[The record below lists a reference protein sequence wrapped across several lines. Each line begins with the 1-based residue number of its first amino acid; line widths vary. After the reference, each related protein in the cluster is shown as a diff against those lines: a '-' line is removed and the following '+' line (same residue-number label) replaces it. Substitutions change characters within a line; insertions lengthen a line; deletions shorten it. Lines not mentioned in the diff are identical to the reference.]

1 MSIRY
6 ERDGQAGY
14 LLIDRPDRR
23 NALSLEMWQ
32 AIPDLLDQAAQEAG
46 LRVLVVKASGGGS
59 FCAGADIREMV
70 DHKDDPAWLT
80 ANQDA
85 IFAAQH
91 RLTRF
96 PVPTLA
102 FIEGDCIGG
111 GCGLALACD
120 IRVAAPTARFG
131 ITPAKLGLVYPFH
144 DIKLLVDLV
153 GPGQAKRLLYTGDLI
168 DAAEAHRIGLAEILA
183 DDDDSLR
190 SAIAAASAASN
201 TEMKQFV
208 RQVLDGQTDDDAET
222 KAIFAAAF
230 TGAAFA
236 EGTSAFIEKRK
247 PHFKD

>member
-23 NALSLEMWQ
+23 NALSFEMWQ

>member
-1 MSIRY
+1 
-6 ERDGQAGY
+6 
-14 LLIDRPDRR
+14 
-23 NALSLEMWQ
+23 MWQ
-32 AIPDLLDQAAQEAG
+32 AIPHLLDQAMQENG
-46 LRVLVVKASGGGS
+46 LRVLVVKAAAGGS

-70 DHKDDPAWLT
+70 DHKDDPEWLK

-85 IFAAQH
+85 IFLAQH

-102 FIEGDCIGG
+102 FVEGDCIGG

-168 DAAEAHRIGLAEILA
+168 DAAEAHRIGLTELLA
-183 DDDDSLR
+183 DDVESLR
-190 SAIAAASAASN
+190 SAIAAASASSN
-201 TEMKQFV
+201 KEMKQFV
-208 RQVLDGQTDDDAET
+208 RQVLDGQTDDDAAT
-222 KAIFAAAF
+222 KTVFAAAF
-230 TGAAFA
+230 AGADFA
-236 EGTSAFIEKRK
+236 EGTSAFVEKRR
-247 PHFKD
+247 PEFKD